1 MPCTYLY
8 SKWVKLLVDTYI
20 LITEESIALALAGLL
35 GLCVG
40 SFLNVVIYRIPVI
53 MRQEWRKESAIFW
66 QDEPD
71 LTYPHKQALMQ
82 ATQNT
87 QTITLSFPPSRCP
100 KCSHKIG
107 ALENIPIL
115 SWLFLKGKCKGCKTP
130 ISMRYPLVELTT
142 ALLSFLV
149 IYQLGATTQGLLG
162 LFFTWI
168 LIALTGIDWDTQLLP
183 DRLVYPLGMLGL
195 GANAFGLFTSTSSS
209 VFGVLIGFLVFYLI
223 AKIYMLLTK
232 KEGMGFGD
240 FKLLAA
246 LGAWFGIEALP
257 MIVLLSSVSGVL
269 IGGSLVG
276 FKKSKVFA
284 FGPYLALAGFVYLLW
299 GKSIMSWYLA

>member
-1 MPCTYLY
+1 M
-8 SKWVKLLVDTYI
+8 SLVDIYM
-20 LITEESIALALAGLL
+20 LLTEEIVALALAALL

-40 SFLNVVIYRIPVI
+40 SFLNVVIYRTPVI

-71 LTYPHKQALMQ
+71 LAPLHKQALMD
-82 ATQNT
+82 ATHNK
-87 QTITLSFPPSRCP
+87 QTITWSFPASHCP
-100 KCSHKIG
+100 KCNHKIG
-107 ALENIPIL
+107 ALENIPLL
-115 SWLFLKGKCKGCKTP
+115 SWLFLKGKCRGCHTP
-130 ISMRYPLVELTT
+130 ISIRYPMVELVT
-142 ALLSFLV
+142 AVLSFLV
-149 IYQLGATTQGLLG
+149 IYQLGATIQGLLG

-168 LIALTGIDWDTQLLP
+168 LIGLTGIDWDTQLLP

-195 GANAFGLFTSTSSS
+195 GANAFHLFASPSSS
-209 VFGVLIGFLVFYLI
+209 ILGGLMGFLAFYVI
-223 AKIYMLLTK
+223 AKICLLLLK

-246 LGAWFGIEALP
+246 LGAWFGAEALP

-269 IGGSLVG
+269 IGGTLVG
-276 FKKSKVFA
+276 FKKGKVFA

-299 GKSIMSWYLA
+299 GQDVMSWYLSLLQP